1 MVCPHLPRAG
11 HDPLVG
17 GTIQRGSVM
26 RKARSFLLTLLLAA
40 FTIHVLWLAIQ
51 PLIPY
56 VVSALA
62 ILLVLGFVYYRMTR
76 W

>member
-1 MVCPHLPRAG
+1 
-11 HDPLVG
+11 
-17 GTIQRGSVM
+17 M

-40 FTIHVLWLAIQ
+40 FTIHVLWLAIE

-56 VVSALA
+56 VVGALA
-62 ILLVLGFVYYRMTR
+62 VVMVMGFVYYKMTR

>member
-1 MVCPHLPRAG
+1 
-11 HDPLVG
+11 
-17 GTIQRGSVM
+17 M

-40 FTIHVLWLAIQ
+40 LTIHVLWLAVE

-56 VVSALA
+56 IVGALA
-62 ILLVLGFVYYRMTR
+62 VVVAMGFVYYKMTR

>member
-1 MVCPHLPRAG
+1 MK
-11 HDPLVG
+11 
-17 GTIQRGSVM
+17 
-26 RKARSFLLTLLLAA
+26 KARSFLFTLLLAA
-40 FTIHVLWLAIQ
+40 LTIRVLWLAIE

-62 ILLVLGFVYYRMTR
+62 IVMVLGFVYYRMTR

>member
-1 MVCPHLPRAG
+1 
-11 HDPLVG
+11 
-17 GTIQRGSVM
+17 M

-56 VVSALA
+56 VVGALA
-62 ILLVLGFVYYRMTR
+62 VVLVMGFVYYKMTR

>member
-1 MVCPHLPRAG
+1 MK
-11 HDPLVG
+11 
-17 GTIQRGSVM
+17 
-26 RKARSFLLTLLLAA
+26 KARSFLFTLLLAA
-40 FTIHVLWLAIQ
+40 ITIRVLWLAIE

-62 ILLVLGFVYYRMTR
+62 IVMVLGFVYYRMTR